1 MAHASFRGTASYH
14 EGLSSCFDRP
24 CAQVY
29 LAFSEL
35 IANGGKLR
43 QATAGAEAAIDS
55 LSSEAA
61 RTVKQLKK
69 SFTASLTLR
78 KSAGSITKQTQ
89 PDPST
94 LGGGRCVIVYEQ
106 HCPHEGTRKSLLPD
120 GWW

>member
-1 MAHASFRGTASYH
+1 M
-14 EGLSSCFDRP
+14 
-24 CAQVY
+24 Y

-35 IANGGKLR
+35 IANGGKR
-43 QATAGAEAAIDS
+43 QRATAGAEAAIDS

-69 SFTASLTLR
+69 SFTASLSLR

-94 LGGGRCVIVYEQ
+94 LGGGRCASGCI
-106 HCPHEGTRKSLLPD
+106 
-120 GWW
+120 